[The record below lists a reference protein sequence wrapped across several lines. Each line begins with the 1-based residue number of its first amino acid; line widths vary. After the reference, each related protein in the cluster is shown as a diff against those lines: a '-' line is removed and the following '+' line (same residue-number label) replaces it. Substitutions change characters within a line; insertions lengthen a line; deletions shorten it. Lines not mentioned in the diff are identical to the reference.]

1 MSDSAYGHL
10 RVIEMT
16 EALAGP
22 YCAMMFGDLGADVIK
37 VERPGAGD
45 QTRAWGPPFVGGE
58 SAYFLSTNRNKR
70 SVALDI
76 KDPDDLNALHRLV
89 ETADVFLTNNPKMDS
104 LKRAKLDPDTL
115 RGLNPRLVYV
125 ALSGYGHTGPKAN
138 RGGYDVIAQG
148 EAGLMALTG
157 PPELGPSRFPTP
169 IADITAGIY
178 ATMGAMAA
186 LYARDNRENG
196 NGQGQYLDC
205 SLVDAQMTWL
215 ANVGGSYLIAD
226 QTPKKLGNQHPTIT
240 PYQPLRT
247 KDKYIMVAAGTEA
260 VWQRFCKVL
269 GVEETLMVDARF
281 GKNPERN
288 VNRQELIPLLE
299 EKLSGENADHWIEK
313 LVAGGVPA
321 GPINFPQDIL
331 EDDQTL
337 ARRMVVE
344 IEHPLIGIIRNIGN
358 PIHLSDTPPTYRKHP
373 PMLGEHTLEVLAEL
387 GIAR

>member
-1 MSDSAYGHL
+1 MSDSAYGRL

-45 QTRAWGPPFVGGE
+45 QTRAWGPPFVEGE

-115 RGLNPRLVYV
+115 RGLNPRLIYV

-178 ATMGAMAA
+178 ATMGAMTA
-186 LYARDNRENG
+186 LYARDNRESG

-215 ANVGGSYLIAD
+215 ANVGGSYLIAG

-240 PYQPLRT
+240 PYQPLRS

-269 GVEETLMVDARF
+269 GVEETLMVDPRF
-281 GKNPERN
+281 SKNPERN

-299 EKLSGENADHWIEK
+299 ERLSGENAAHWIEK

-331 EDDQTL
+331 EDAQTL

-358 PIHLSDTPPTYRKHP
+358 PIHLSDTPPTYRRHP

-387 GIAR
+387 GITR

>member
-45 QTRAWGPPFVGGE
+45 QTRAWGPPFVEGE

-70 SVALDI
+70 SVTLDI
-76 KDPDDLNALHRLV
+76 KDPDDLDALHRLV
-89 ETADVFLTNNPKMDS
+89 ETADIFLTNNPKMDS
-104 LKRAKLDPDTL
+104 LRRAKLDPDTL
-115 RGLNPRLVYV
+115 RALNPRLIYV

-157 PPELGPSRFPTP
+157 PPDLGPSRFPTP

-178 ATMGAMAA
+178 ATMGTMAA
-186 LYARDNRENG
+186 LYARDNRETG
-196 NGQGQYLDC
+196 SGKGQVLDC

-215 ANVGGSYLIAD
+215 ANIGGSYLIAG
-226 QTPKKLGNQHPTIT
+226 QKPTKLGNQHPTIT

-269 GVEETLMVDARF
+269 GAEETLMVDARF
-281 GKNPERN
+281 SKNPKRN
-288 VNRQELIPLLE
+288 LNRQALIPLLE
-299 EKLSGENADHWIEK
+299 EKLSVETASQWIEK
-313 LVAGGVPA
+313 FVAGGVPA
-321 GPINFPQDIL
+321 GPINFPEDIL
-331 EDDQTL
+331 EDEQTL

-344 IEHPLIGIIRNIGN
+344 IEHPLIGVIRNIGN
-358 PIHLSDTPPTYRKHP
+358 PMNLSKTPPTYRRHP
-373 PMLGEHTLEVLAEL
+373 PMLGEHTKEVLAEL